1 MEMPHQCADAVC
13 FFVPCL
19 RSSLGKGLSV
29 GQSQQSFGSPHGI
42 NAFAPGF
49 DDPVSFQCFL
59 RRERPQRLFLGE
71 GHLTALSTCA
81 RPLLAGTPVTGGQLH
96 RWI

>member
-1 MEMPHQCADAVC
+1 METPHQFADAVC

-42 NAFAPGF
+42 NAFATGF
-49 DDPVSFQCFL
+49 DDPV
-59 RRERPQRLFLGE
+59 
-71 GHLTALSTCA
+71 
-81 RPLLAGTPVTGGQLH
+81 
-96 RWI
+96 